1 MTRVR
6 RTGAY
11 LVILLLLSGVI
22 GACASDSPIS
32 SDIAAVEEPESSD
45 DNLAQAVYK
54 GAPAA
59 EPAAAPGAHYGAVTQ
74 SSSDSGAGS
83 GGSDGGGLATD
94 TDVLGRVT
102 EAPAVGPSVIKTAD
116 VELEVD
122 RDGLEQAVR
131 DGIATAG
138 RFGGFVLSTSMQEE
152 SRGSATVVL
161 RIPADNFERALA
173 ELEDL
178 GKVDGEIISGRDI
191 GQEFVDLEARI
202 RNLEAQETVLLRL
215 MDRSQ
220 SVSDTIRVQRELQG
234 VQLELERL
242 TGRVRY
248 LRDQADM
255 ATIALSM
262 KEEGAPVPKPGAGAL
277 QKAWGRA
284 TDVALGVISAV
295 IVGVGAVLPIA
306 LLVALG
312 YVVVRLLRPRLSS

>member
-1 MTRVR
+1 MTRIR

-11 LVILLLLSGVI
+11 LVILLLLCGVI
-22 GACASDSPIS
+22 GACSADGPSTSDT
-32 SDIAAVEEPESSD
+32 AAGAEADGSGD
-45 DNLAQAVYK
+45 DFAQSVYE

-59 EPAAAPGAHYGAVTQ
+59 RPGARSVAYGAIAQT
-74 SSSDSGAGS
+74 SDSGSGG
-83 GGSDGGGLATD
+83 GGSDDGALSTD
-94 TDVLGRVT
+94 EDVLAQVT

-122 RDGLEQAVR
+122 RDGLEEAVR

-152 SRGSATVVL
+152 NRGSATVIL
-161 RIPADNFERALA
+161 RVPADNFERALA

-178 GKVDGEIISGRDI
+178 GKVNGEVVSGRDI

-215 MDRSQ
+215 MGRART
-220 SVSDTIRVQRELQG
+220 VVATIRVQRELQG

-255 ATIALSM
+255 ATIAVSM

-277 QKAWGRA
+277 QEAWGRA

-306 LLVALG
+306 LLVGLG